1 MNGLLQEKAMICFKS
16 IICLLF
22 TVVAMSI
29 YGMEVGPDASAV
41 KSEGCWIEVSCDSLS
56 LTNEGI
62 FVCIN
67 GQLLILRKTS
77 ENYLITHPT
86 WEYNFFSILGERL
99 WISCSTFI
107 RII

>member
-67 GQLLILRKTS
+67 GQLFKVNSLQAIIEGKYTA
-77 ENYLITHPT
+77 
-86 WEYNFFSILGERL
+86 
-99 WISCSTFI
+99 I
-107 RII
+107 RSGQAL